1 MEVPEEVGY
10 HGFRA
15 SGAASSPRRAR
26 SPSGSENQVNP
37 LQIVYAFDNR
47 VPSPQADTE
56 QLVSTVAAL
65 SRRDLDLCLLVPD
78 LGGRTSGPELCQY
91 YGVQGRF
98 RVSHF
103 PGIRWARVPQKL
115 WAPVRVARTQE
126 VADADLIYTRNL
138 PIALGSTALGRRV
151 VLDTYRP
158 WPRQYP
164 VLRPLLRWLMR
175 SPSFVGGVLHSEL
188 ARRAYLEAGI
198 PNERLLVAHNG
209 FEPSRMEPVMA
220 PKEAREKLGL
230 DPDRPTVVYAGR
242 IGGDKG
248 LDVVLETA
256 RRCPDVRFL
265 FVGATGRDPFEEE
278 CRAVP
283 NIELISW
290 KPFDELSAW
299 LYAADVLLVPPSE
312 EPLLEKGHT
321 VLPMKLFAYMAA
333 GRPILAG
340 ASADVRELLVDRENA
355 ILVPPGDAGAVTAAL
370 TELLADE
377 ELRAR
382 LARGAARTAGGLTWD
397 ARAERIHEFLL
408 ERLGEMG

>member
-1 MEVPEEVGY
+1 MEVPEDERY
-10 HGFRA
+10 HGVHA
-15 SGAASSPRRAR
+15 LAAVSSPRRVR
-26 SPSGSENQVNP
+26 SPSGSESQVRS

-78 LGGRTSGPELCQY
+78 LGGETSGEELCDY

-103 PGIRWARVPQKL
+103 PGLGWARVPQKL
-115 WAPVRVARTQE
+115 WAPVRVARADE
-126 VADADLIYTRNL
+126 VAGADLIYTRNL
-138 PIALGSTALGRRV
+138 PIALALTALGRRV

-158 WPRQYP
+158 WPGQYP

-175 SPSFVGGVLHSEL
+175 SPPFVGGILHSEL
-188 ARRAYLEAGI
+188 ARRAYLETGI

-209 FEPSRMEPVMA
+209 FEPSRMEPVMDRD
-220 PKEAREKLGL
+220 EAREKLGL
-230 DPDRPTVVYAGR
+230 DPGRPTVVYAGR

-256 RRCPDVRFL
+256 RRCPEVRFL
-265 FVGATGRDPFEEE
+265 FVGATGRDPFEAE

-283 NIELISW
+283 NMELISW

-312 EPLLEKGHT
+312 DPLLEKGHT
-321 VLPMKLFAYMAA
+321 VLPMKLFAYLAA

-340 ASADVRELLVDRENA
+340 ASPDVRELLVDRANA
-355 ILVPPGDAGAVTAAL
+355 ILVPPGDAGAATAAL
-370 TELLADE
+370 TELLADQ

-408 ERLGEMG
+408 ERLGRMG